1 MHQKKGYRRS
11 SWPWVPL
18 EKMKRQN
25 ERMRESGS
33 DEKKKEREFFVERKK
48 SYEECEEVR
57 DRKRIKK
64 KKIQLVIVGKKNEKA
79 GTHLMVKLHAV

>member
-1 MHQKKGYRRS
+1 MHQKKGHRRS

-33 DEKKKEREFFVERKK
+33 EEKKKEREFFVERKK
-48 SYEECEEVR
+48 
-57 DRKRIKK
+57 KK
-64 KKIQLVIVGKKNEKA
+64 KKEL
-79 GTHLMVKLHAV
+79 